1 MVELQS
7 YLTNLLQN
15 TLSTDNNLIREFLEV
30 DENVLAMAIK
40 QSKQEPHKETSYAER
55 LNNVVK
61 DARKTMIGM
70 EPVHKNI
77 NMHNSMARTKQ
88 YSVMHGKNL
97 NGSSTPPSSP
107 GPLQSGN
114 RTNSFTGSRTVSS
127 EQNGRQNIP
136 PNSPLGT
143 PQGSF
148 SHQYAGRENRMSSN
162 NQNGSRFLLNTYS
175 GQSALDVALALE
187 DLHRREAFNLN
198 TSQQWGKQQKRIKN
212 CPKRENLPVPW
223 SYENEMSIS
232 NSLTRYRVGNDSESD
247 IEGAMFRDD
256 NNSFILDIM
265 SEPVMTILNTNGLAL
280 HEELDIQAEI
290 FLDYAPKRRLKVAAS
305 MIDVIEKADWMGG

>member
-1 MVELQS
+1 MLFYPLRYQR
-7 YLTNLLQN
+7 N
-15 TLSTDNNLIREFLEV
+15 
-30 DENVLAMAIK
+30 IK
-40 QSKQEPHKETSYAER
+40 LK
-55 LNNVVK
+55 L
-61 DARKTMIGM
+61 
-70 EPVHKNI
+70 KN
-77 NMHNSMARTKQ
+77 K
-88 YSVMHGKNL
+88 L
-97 NGSSTPPSSP
+97 
-107 GPLQSGN
+107 
-114 RTNSFTGSRTVSS
+114 
-127 EQNGRQNIP
+127 
-136 PNSPLGT
+136 
-143 PQGSF
+143 
-148 SHQYAGRENRMSSN
+148 
-162 NQNGSRFLLNTYS
+162 
-175 GQSALDVALALE
+175 
-187 DLHRREAFNLN
+187 
-198 TSQQWGKQQKRIKN
+198 KQQKRIKN